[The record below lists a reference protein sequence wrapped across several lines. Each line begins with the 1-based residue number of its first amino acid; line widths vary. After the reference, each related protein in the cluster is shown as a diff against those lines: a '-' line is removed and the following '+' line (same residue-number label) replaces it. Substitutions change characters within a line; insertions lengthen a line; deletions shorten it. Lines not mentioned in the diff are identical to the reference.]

1 MLVMTL
7 RPRHRAHP
15 LSEPALAEEPTV
27 HLAME
32 PDKRIPHGCVG
43 GVLRSQ
49 EETYPARPGPQVLPR
64 SVLSPAGP
72 CSQRSNLSHPLS
84 NNLVVQRKRVGGVT
98 EGPYED

>member
-15 LSEPALAEEPTV
+15 LAEPAVAEEPTV

-32 PDKRIPHGCVG
+32 PDKRIPMDAWGESFG
-43 GVLRSQ
+43 
-49 EETYPARPGPQVLPR
+49 ARRRPIRRGPGPRCDPDHAPR
-64 SVLSPAGP
+64 LVRVCTLY
-72 CSQRSNLSHPLS
+72 LSHPLS